1 MIENRVGR
9 QSDDAEMRALFAA
22 FDKDHN
28 GYIDAK
34 ELKQTMA
41 EIGMPVSAADVK
53 QMLREAGVSKKHG
66 RIYYEG
72 QSKVIIIMC
81 CDEFGNISA
90 SYSIVVKISVFVYNL
105 ENKFIPRF
113 FISRSFE

>member
-9 QSDDAEMRALFAA
+9 QSDDAEMRSLFAA
-22 FDKDHN
+22 FDKDGN

-53 QMLREAGVSKKHG
+53 QMLREAGVAKKHG

-72 QSKVIIIMC
+72 
-81 CDEFGNISA
+81 
-90 SYSIVVKISVFVYNL
+90 Y
-105 ENKFIPRF
+105 
-113 FISRSFE
+113 